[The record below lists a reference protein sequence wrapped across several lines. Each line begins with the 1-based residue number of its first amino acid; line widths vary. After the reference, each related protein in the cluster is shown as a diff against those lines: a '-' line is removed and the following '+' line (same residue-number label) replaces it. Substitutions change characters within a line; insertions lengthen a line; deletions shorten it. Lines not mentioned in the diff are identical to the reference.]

1 MSRTRGKSKK
11 KNKIKE
17 WGVNE
22 TNKKKKKKENTEQV
36 IYFQVRRQ
44 QQDLLLGI
52 IIIII
57 TIVLSTIHEV
67 VHTRLLSICFL
78 CPLDSVNPNVM
89 ADATCFFFRL
99 FRAIGGRNS
108 LLALFLSIL
117 PISYCTNY
125 CPFPYDSWCS
135 PVVGILMGHHWAA

>member
-1 MSRTRGKSKK
+1 MTRTRGENK

-17 WGVNE
+17 WGVKK
-22 TNKKKKKKENTEQV
+22 TNKKKEKTKQV

-44 QQDLLLGI
+44 ELDLLLGI

-57 TIVLSTIHEV
+57 SIALSTIHEV
-67 VHTRLLSICFL
+67 VHTCLLLICFL
-78 CPLDSVNPNVM
+78 CPLDSVNSNVM
-89 ADATCFFFRL
+89 ADATYFFFRL

-117 PISYCTNY
+117 PI
-125 CPFPYDSWCS
+125 
-135 PVVGILMGHHWAA
+135 